1 MCKIDGYWEA
11 ALWHRELILCAR
23 DDLEVCNGGGLE
35 GSSRGR
41 GYMDM
46 YS

>member
-1 MCKIDGYWEA
+1 MCINGWWEA
-11 ALWHRELILCAR
+11 ALWHRELILDAG
-23 DDLEVCNGGGLE
+23 DGLDVCDGDGLE

-41 GYMDM
+41 GYMYI

>member
-1 MCKIDGYWEA
+1 MCKINGWWEA
-11 ALWHRELILCAR
+11 ALWHRELILGAG
-23 DDLEVCNGGGLE
+23 DGLDVCDGDGLE

-41 GYMDM
+41 GYMYM